1 MFDAFCVKRCT
12 PRIAWRPPCV
22 RAPAKKRVVT
32 RHSELPRRAGV
43 GGSRSRSIG
52 GPEQERRAAE
62 SRCRRRWMVT
72 WTAAT
77 PSCTAPRSRRSARA
91 RSLASASSV
100 RTPGRTRSVDDRR
113 RAQCHSFCVCQAHSD
128 FRALP
133 QTSPSFRP
141 GLRPRC
147 CSQTM
152 APTSAKSSRR
162 HVPPHFF
169 I

>member
-1 MFDAFCVKRCT
+1 MFDAFCVKRCP
-12 PRIAWRPPCV
+12 PRRIDCL
-22 RAPAKKRVVT
+22 APARRACVLRPRSALLHAIVSC
-32 RHSELPRRAGV
+32 RAEPVLEGVGADRSEGRSRSAQRNRDVGAAGWQHGPQPRRAVRHRGAV
-43 GGSRSRSIG
+43 GAH
-52 GPEQERRAAE
+52 GPARRLPRPRCEPQAA
-62 SRCRRRWMVT
+62 
-72 WTAAT
+72 
-77 PSCTAPRSRRSARA
+77 
-91 RSLASASSV
+91 L
-100 RTPGRTRSVDDRR
+100 
-113 RAQCHSFCVCQAHSD
+113 AQCHSFCVCQAHSD

-147 CSQTM
+147 CSQTT